1 MTKDSYSEIPQTIE
15 ILSSHESKS
24 STTSDAEEFKTGLEN
39 REIVIEPERLE
50 RIIGKLQRVVI
61 RDGYQQDPN
70 ERIKTIVR
78 ATKDV
83 IKNYYY
89 FNERSADEIIGLVN
103 FIFKNDD
110 NVFANGLEREGY
122 DDELTNCITA
132 ANIAKILGPRLQE
145 GIDIKALDLEDR
157 LYLFSKSLKE
167 LFNDDEWKEESE
179 INLSPEEII
188 QVQDSIDQGAEHALA
203 NLLAN
208 PNPIRDYL
216 EYFQLPDVQE
226 LIAPFL
232 NRIITDVRE
241 NPGHIAFAALAT
253 GTSVAWGIQEGF
265 PREFSAEDQRMNLFA
280 NMFVNTAIFSGFAAS
295 GAVFANEVRGILS
308 GNNPLG
314 RRMVQLGGI
323 ALAVYLANQNDGES
337 VGAGEAIS
345 IIGAAMAGISAAA
358 ALDEFASL
366 SRPLLDSGIRQFS
379 QLASNLF
386 LPSNNVQAA
395 QAQELNQQQNDIE
408 GNNMRGR
415 EI

>member
-1 MTKDSYSEIPQTIE
+1 
-15 ILSSHESKS
+15 
-24 STTSDAEEFKTGLEN
+24 
-39 REIVIEPERLE
+39 V
-50 RIIGKLQRVVI
+50 
-61 RDGYQQDPN
+61 
-70 ERIKTIVR
+70 
-78 ATKDV
+78 
-83 IKNYYY
+83 
-89 FNERSADEIIGLVN
+89 
-103 FIFKNDD
+103 
-110 NVFANGLEREGY
+110 
-122 DDELTNCITA
+122 
-132 ANIAKILGPRLQE
+132 
-145 GIDIKALDLEDR
+145 IDIEALDLEDR

-167 LFNDDEWKEESE
+167 LFNDDAWKEESR
-179 INLSPEEII
+179 ISLNAIEII
-188 QVQDSIDQGAEHALA
+188 QVQDSIDQGAAHALA

-208 PNPIRDYL
+208 PNPLRDYL

-226 LIAPFL
+226 LIAPL

-241 NPGHIAFAALAT
+241 NPGHIAFRTLAI
-253 GTSVAWGIQEGF
+253 GTSVVWGTQEGF
-265 PREFSAEDQRMNLFA
+265 PREFSAFEDLEDQRMKLYA
-280 NMFVNTAIFSGFAAS
+280 NMFVNGVIFSGFAAS
-295 GAVFANEVRGILS
+295 GGVFANEVREILS

-358 ALDEFASL
+358 ALDKFASL